1 MHSLGIYLIILKK
14 ISNGIL
20 INKSVNFTVRQK
32 NEKTLI
38 LQFYLVVYMGLH
50 FHKDKLAFHHSLMF
64 SLCSYPRG
72 GAQAHVPKQGLVI
85 ELHPSRLPKVK
96 VALN

>member
-1 MHSLGIYLIILKK
+1 MHSLGIYLVILKK
-14 ISNGIL
+14 ISNSIL

-50 FHKDKLAFHHSLMF
+50 FH
-64 SLCSYPRG
+64 
-72 GAQAHVPKQGLVI
+72 
-85 ELHPSRLPKVK
+85 
-96 VALN
+96 

>member
-1 MHSLGIYLIILKK
+1 MHSLGIYLVIKK
-14 ISNGIL
+14 ISNSIL

-50 FHKDKLAFHHSLMF
+50 FH
-64 SLCSYPRG
+64 
-72 GAQAHVPKQGLVI
+72 
-85 ELHPSRLPKVK
+85 
-96 VALN
+96 